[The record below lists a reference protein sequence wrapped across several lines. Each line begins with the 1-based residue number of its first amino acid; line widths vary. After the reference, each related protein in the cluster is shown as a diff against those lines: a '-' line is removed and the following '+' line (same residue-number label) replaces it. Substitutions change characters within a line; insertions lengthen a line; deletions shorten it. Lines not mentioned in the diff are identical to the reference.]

1 MLLPPC
7 STQDMATPQDQFP
20 LETCLSLVPADSND
34 SRSPAPSPAHHP
46 TKRPRPHHLML
57 SQPSGNEMELM
68 SDMSVSQEA
77 VSQGISQSR
86 SQGEPSSCCRE
97 TEATAGAFASASS
110 LLEAVI

>member
-97 TEATAGAFASASS
+97 TEATAGGG
-110 LLEAVI
+110 EGGEQ